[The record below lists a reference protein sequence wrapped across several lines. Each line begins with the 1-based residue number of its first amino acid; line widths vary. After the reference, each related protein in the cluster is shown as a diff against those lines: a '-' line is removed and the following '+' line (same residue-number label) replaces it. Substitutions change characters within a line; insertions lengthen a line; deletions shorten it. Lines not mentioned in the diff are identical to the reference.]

1 MDKKLERITKNTFS
15 QGSIR
20 DAVVFL
26 DMCVKSAF
34 PEFHFRGIEV
44 TNLMASKH
52 VVEGKSWNH
61 YFHITCVDS
70 DTGKAWEISCRR
82 VSDGA
87 ATARKALLDVYTL
100 RKFD

>member
-34 PEFHFRGIEV
+34 PEFQLRGIEV
-44 TNLMASKH
+44 TNHMASKH

-70 DTGKAWEISCRR
+70 DKGKAWEISCRR